1 MRRTPTRHNEVE
13 ERAYLAGRVVLALFV
28 VLMASAVL
36 LGIEMVETMGER
48 GTGYYL
54 LGVLVFLWL
63 TGDDS
68 QKEKSKR
75 RRPRASRPRPEPA
88 ATA

>member
-1 MRRTPTRHNEVE
+1 MRRAPTRHDEVE
-13 ERAYLAGRVVLALFV
+13 ECAYLAGLVVLALFV

-48 GTGYYL
+48 GARYYL

-63 TGDDS
+63 TGNDN
-68 QKEKSKR
+68 
-75 RRPRASRPRPEPA
+75 PHA
-88 ATA
+88 ATV